1 MRKYVVLALAA
12 LASMVFA
19 SYAQADDIQA
29 IEASI
34 SPTKLDKK
42 KKKPV
47 KLKVDIITQNNAG
60 AALADQPPS
69 ATRTV
74 VSFPK
79 NLSFDTTAVPRC
91 AGTEAQL
98 QNTTTATAIDIC
110 GSKSVVSVNP
120 TSALVKVDLV
130 PGVPSTPANVE
141 VVVTAMNGTDKN
153 TLFLH
158 SRADAVNN
166 TSVLV
171 GKLGKGKSPYGNNL
185 DVTIPP
191 LLAGAIADF
200 LVTVKAGKYIQ
211 GVCKS
216 KKNPF
221 EATTTFTNWTGGPTA
236 TDTTETSCKQKKS
249 KKKKKHHHN

>member
-47 KLKVDIITQNNAG
+47 KLFVDIITQNNVD
-60 AALADQPPS
+60 AAVSSDQPPS

-74 VSFPK
+74 VDFPK
-79 NLSFDTTAVPRC
+79 NLSFDTKAVPTC

-98 QNTTTATAIDIC
+98 QNTTTDSAIGIC
-110 GSKSVVSVNP
+110 GKKSVVSIEP
-120 TSALVKVDLV
+120 GTGTSALVKVDAD
-130 PGVPSTPANVE
+130 PANAGTTPLQVP
-141 VVVTAMNGTDKN
+141 VVVTAFNGTDKD

-158 SRADAVNN
+158 ARADAVNN

-171 GKLGKGKSPYGNNL
+171 GKLKKGKKPYGKSL

-200 LVTVKAGKYIQ
+200 KTTVKAGKYIT

-221 EATTTFTNWTGGPTA
+221 AATTTFTNWTGGSTA
-236 TDTTETSCKQKKS
+236 MDTTETTCKQKKP
-249 KKKKKHHHN
+249 KKK